1 VHPGQIHAHVAAV
14 ANGFARDANHRRET
28 KHGLEAVGVGGR
40 AETAHQQPLHL
51 HAQGAAGLSVPNF
64 ALFERTLQ
72 VSDCGIALLSQKTAG
87 DEIAHVL
94 VLNHT
99 HAVGKHRTA
108 IFRIGAGAAVTCARQ
123 TSRKWAVERGRYRNF
138 AAEARSQCT
147 SLMRSRGSGNKLSQ

>member
-1 VHPGQIHAHVAAV
+1 VAAV
-14 ANGFARDANHRRET
+14 ANGVARDANHRRET

-51 HAQGAAGLSVPNF
+51 LAQGAAGLSMPNF

-72 VSDCGIALLSQKTAG
+72 VSNCGIALLSQKTAG
-87 DEIAHVL
+87 DEIAHAL

-123 TSRKWAVERGRYRNF
+123 TSQVGGRAGAVPQFRGGGAFAMNVFDEIERIW
-138 AAEARSQCT
+138 
-147 SLMRSRGSGNKLSQ
+147 K